1 MKIIILGA
9 PYCKPC
15 SAMNPI
21 IKELKAEYP
30 SIDIKKIDID
40 DPKNYD
46 FADQYKV
53 KSIPLIIFE
62 KEDKIIERITG
73 SVPKSKLVE
82 LIQKHYE

>member
-1 MKIIILGA
+1 MSEMLDSFK
-9 PYCKPC
+9 
-15 SAMNPI
+15 
-21 IKELKAEYP
+21 KEI
-30 SIDIKKIDID
+30 SSFDIKKIDID

-62 KEDKIIERITG
+62 REDKIIERITG